1 MEFNEKLQQLRKQND
16 MTQEQL
22 AELLYVSRT
31 AISKWENGKGYPN
44 IESLK
49 SISKLF
55 SVSIDELLSGEEL
68 ITLAVNENR
77 SNIHKIFGLINAA
90 LDLAVIA
97 FIFLPLYGKSDGTY
111 IHSVNLFSFT
121 DTTPINLAIYWAVF
135 TIIIVFGIA
144 QFIFSYIEK
153 EKWQGLSAKFS
164 FIIEAFSICFF
175 AAAKEPYVTALLFIQ
190 FLIKVL
196 LLKKSAQMK

>member
-31 AISKWENGKGYPN
+31 AISKWETGKGYPN

-121 DTTPINLAIYWAVF
+121 DTTPINLAIYWAIF
-135 TIIIVFGIA
+135 TIIIALGIA
-144 QFIFSYIEK
+144 QFIFSYIEN

-164 FIIEAFSICFF
+164 FIIEVFSICFF
-175 AAAKEPYVTALLFIQ
+175 AAAKEPYVTALLFIL

-196 LLKKSAQMK
+196 LLIKSSKMK